1 MSVSLKYL
9 ACDSRYKDKLMD
21 WLLYHVEG
29 GSNKALGEGL
39 QEASWQ
45 QAGGGDITGSVL
57 IYLP

>member
-1 MSVSLKYL
+1 
-9 ACDSRYKDKLMD
+9 MD
-21 WLLYHVEG
+21 RLLYHVEG